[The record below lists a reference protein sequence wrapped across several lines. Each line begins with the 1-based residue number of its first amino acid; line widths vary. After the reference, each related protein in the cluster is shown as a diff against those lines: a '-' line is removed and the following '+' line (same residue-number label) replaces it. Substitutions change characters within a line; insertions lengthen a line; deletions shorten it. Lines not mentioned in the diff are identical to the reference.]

1 MTEISM
7 EKNIV
12 LHKKEYCSLLHHPN
26 FCHFFGSL
34 PPLSLPTI
42 KMFTAVAVAHDPVA
56 VVDLTDHHHHQ
67 HQLEL
72 LKAPLI
78 ELNNRFWIYQEEAK
92 GEEEEESKGLSGDPT
107 MTVRVKASYWRKRS
121 VYTALITSNLYMMKM
136 LEADGSLQGPL
147 PAPLCPP
154 SRFAG
159 SPLRGS
165 FLRGPWPSC
174 QRVALSAPS
183 VFTME
188 PPPLHG
194 RF

>member
-1 MTEISM
+1 
-7 EKNIV
+7 
-12 LHKKEYCSLLHHPN
+12 
-26 FCHFFGSL
+26 
-34 PPLSLPTI
+34 
-42 KMFTAVAVAHDPVA
+42 MFTAVAVAHDPVA

-147 PAPLCPP
+147 PAPPLPPFPLRGVAAARLLFAPLAFLGGALCAISVYHGAPPP
-154 SRFAG
+154 SRTV
-159 SPLRGS
+159 LMDV
-165 FLRGPWPSC
+165 C
-174 QRVALSAPS
+174 VYC
-183 VFTME
+183 
-188 PPPLHG
+188 
-194 RF
+194 